1 MPYSYDKFEPQR
13 TLAQIEDAIYTHLQ
27 PLRVEAWL
35 TPEPVPYDQR
45 SSGTY
50 RDLQLGESWGSL
62 WDCAWMHITGEV
74 PASARGQKVVLL
86 IDINGEG
93 LVFDETGC
101 PVLSLTTV
109 NSDFDLSL
117 GWPGK
122 RVVDVTKS
130 ARGGEAI
137 DLWMD
142 AGANDLFGKLPENG
156 VLREAHVAICHEA
169 MRVLFHDYFVLC
181 DLLPQLPEASA
192 RRTKIL
198 KALYDAAQVLVAYTD
213 KEADAA
219 RKILAPELAKVG
231 GTPSLTVSGVG
242 HAHIDLG
249 WLWPIRETIRKGGR
263 TFATALAMMERYPDY
278 VFGASQ
284 AQLYQ
289 WVKDYYPLLYK
300 KVKQKIA
307 EGRWEIQG
315 GMWVEPDVNISGG
328 EALVRQFIHGKRFWR
343 DEFGKD
349 TRMLWLPDVFGYN
362 GALPQIMKK
371 SEIDYFMTI
380 KISWSKFNTFPHH
393 TFWWEGIDGS
403 RVLAHMPPE
412 GTYNS
417 AAAPRSIA
425 AIEREYRDKYV
436 SENAL
441 LLFGIGDGGAGPGES
456 HLENLAR
463 EKNLEG
469 LPPVIQEPAEAFFHR
484 LEPNSDQYKTWAGE
498 LYLEYH
504 QGTLTTQ
511 ARNKRFNR
519 KLEIAL
525 RELEWIGVWAS
536 KTAAGYDY
544 PTEALD
550 AIWKEMLLYQFHD
563 ILPGSSIT
571 RVYNES
577 LARYQVLMD
586 QTKALTDEARSA
598 LIAQIDTSTL
608 KNPVVISNALSWECK
623 HWLNV
628 SGVWIKAQIPA
639 MGYAAVE
646 LAASLIDT
654 DSLHADTQGL
664 ENELLRVQIASDGS
678 ISSVFD
684 KVHQREVLPPGASA
698 NTLDVYEDGGNAWD
712 FAFDYRVQ
720 TPQRFT
726 LVSAEASIDGP
737 RAVLHQSYRYGDS
750 TLSQQII
757 LTLGSRRLD
766 FVTEVDW
773 QENGKM
779 LRTRFPLDIHAWE
792 ATCEIQFGTIKRP
805 THSNTTWDM
814 AKYEIA
820 AHKWVDLSQRDYGVA
835 LLNDCKY
842 GYHVEQGLID
852 LNLLR
857 SPHSPDP
864 VADRAHHTFTYTL
877 FPHQGD
883 HVEGKVAH
891 AAYALNIPLQATVTD
906 VHTGTLPASASL
918 IQVDAPNVIV
928 EAVKQ
933 AEDGT
938 GMVVRLYESQGA
950 SVAAHVTVNGARS
963 AELTN
968 LLETTIAPL
977 KVGENGVEVDFGPFE
992 IQTVKVK
999 A

>member
-13 TLAQIEDAIYTHLQ
+13 ILAKIEDAIYTHLQ

-35 TPEPVPYDQR
+35 TAEPVPYEQR
-45 SSGTY
+45 TSGQY
-50 RDLQLGESWGSL
+50 RELTLGQPWGSL
-62 WDCAWMHITGEV
+62 WACAWMHITGSV
-74 PASARGQKVVLL
+74 PAEARGEKVVLL

-93 LVFDETGC
+93 LVVDDKGV
-101 PVLSLTTV
+101 PVISLTTV

-122 RVVDVTKS
+122 RVVDVTDS
-130 ARGGEAI
+130 ARGGEVI

-156 VLREAHVAICHEA
+156 ILREAHVSVCHESV
-169 MRVLFHDYFVLC
+169 RQLFHDYFVLEE
-181 DLLPQLPEASA
+181 LMRQLPETSA
-192 RRTKIL
+192 RRARIL
-198 KALYDAAQVLVAYTD
+198 KALYEAAQGLIAYD
-213 KEADAA
+213 DAEADAA

-231 GTPSLTVSGVG
+231 GTPSLTVSGIG

-263 TFATALAMMERYPDY
+263 TFATALAMMDRYPDY

-289 WVKDYYPLLYK
+289 WVKDTYPGVYA

-307 EGRWEIQG
+307 AGRWEVQG
-315 GMWVEPDVNISGG
+315 GMWVEADVNVSGG
-328 EALVRQFIHGKRFWR
+328 EALVRQFLYGKRFWH
-343 DEFGKD
+343 DEFGKA

-436 SENAL
+436 SDQAL

-456 HLENLAR
+456 HLENLSR
-463 EKNLEG
+463 MKNLEG
-469 LPPVIQEPAEAFFHR
+469 LPPVIQEPAEDFFHR
-484 LEPNSDQYKTWAGE
+484 LEANSDQYKTWAGE

-519 KLEIAL
+519 KLEYAL
-525 RELEWIGVWAS
+525 REMEWLGVWAS
-536 KTAAGYDY
+536 AADSGYAY
-544 PTEALD
+544 PTETLD
-550 AIWKEMLLYQFHD
+550 AIWHEMLLYQFHD

-571 RVYNES
+571 RVYDES
-577 LARYQVLMD
+577 LARYQILMD
-586 QTKALTDEARSA
+586 ETKALTDSARAA
-598 LIAQIDTSTL
+598 LIAKIDTSAL

-623 HWLNV
+623 QWINV
-628 SGVWIKAQIPA
+628 GDTWIKAHVPA
-639 MGYAAVE
+639 MGYATLE
-646 LAASLIDT
+646 LSASPIDT
-654 DSLHADTQGL
+654 TSLHADAQGL
-664 ENELLRVQIASDGS
+664 ENELLRVQFGSDGA
-678 ISSVFD
+678 ITSVFD
-684 KVHQREVLPPGASA
+684 KVHSREVLPPDSSA
-698 NTLDVYEDGGNAWD
+698 NTLDVYDDPGNAWD
-712 FAFDYRVQ
+712 FAFDYRSRP
-720 TPQRFT
+720 PQRFT
-726 LVSAEASIDGP
+726 LVSSQASIDGP
-737 RAVLHQSYRYGDS
+737 RAIVHQTYKFGDS
-750 TLSQQII
+750 TLTQQII

-773 QENGKM
+773 RENAKM

-792 ATCEIQFGTIKRP
+792 ATCDIQFGTIKRP
-805 THSNTTWDM
+805 THQNTTWDM

-835 LLNDCKY
+835 LMNDCKY
-842 GYHVEQGLID
+842 GYHVEEGVID

-864 VADRAHHTFTYTL
+864 VGDRAQHQFTYAL
-877 FPHQGD
+877 FPHKGD
-883 HVEGKVAH
+883 HVEGNVAH
-891 AAYALNIPLQATVTD
+891 AAYMLNIPLVATVTD
-906 VHTGTLPASASL
+906 AHKGTLPASASL
-918 IQVDAPNVIV
+918 VQVDAPNVMV
-928 EAVKQ
+928 EAVKM
-933 AEDGT
+933 AEDGA
-938 GMVVRLYESQGA
+938 GMVVRLYEASGA
-950 SVAAHVTVNGARS
+950 GVSAHVSVNGATS

-968 LLETTIAPL
+968 LMETSLTPL
-977 KVGENGVEVDFGPFE
+977 DVKENGIAVDFHPFE

-999 A
+999 